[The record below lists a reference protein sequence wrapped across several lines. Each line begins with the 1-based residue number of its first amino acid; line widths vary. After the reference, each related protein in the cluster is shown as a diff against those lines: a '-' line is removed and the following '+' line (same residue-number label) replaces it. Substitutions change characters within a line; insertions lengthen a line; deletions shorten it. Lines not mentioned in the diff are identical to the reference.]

1 MDKLP
6 SRIQGG
12 STDSIDTSK
21 SKYYLLVFTWC
32 RRYLVHNNVEGDI
45 VDPFARLCR
54 WGNITNDLDESYD
67 TTFNLDCVDF
77 LKQLKDNSAKL
88 ILFDP
93 PFSDAMQQ
101 SHYIESSNLYA
112 SDSSKISQCQHQ
124 FKRILKPGGLVIKLG
139 YNSGRP
145 KGLQLI
151 STHLVNFGGNR
162 NDVIVSIWARL
173 DSNIFSFQ
181 EVVV

>member
-6 SRIQGG
+6 SRIIGASCDG
-12 STDSIDTSK
+12 LDTSK
-21 SKYYLLVFTWC
+21 SKYYIRVFTWC
-32 RRYLVHNNVEGDI
+32 RRYLEHNNVEGDI
-45 VDPFARLCR
+45 VDPFARSCR
-54 WGNITNDLDESYD
+54 WGNITNDLDDSYD

-93 PFSDAMQQ
+93 PFSDTMQERN
-101 SHYIESSNLYA
+101 YISSSNLYA
-112 SDSSKISQCQHQ
+112 SDSAKIAQCQHQ
-124 FKRILKPGGLVIKLG
+124 FKRILKPGGIVIKLG
-139 YNSGRP
+139 YNSSQP

-151 STHLVNFGGNR
+151 STHLVNFSGMR